1 MSVSLLTALTDYY
14 TIVEEATTDL
24 AIVVP
29 SELDFVPAPGDDLE
43 SMIWVLIYA
52 ILIHHYANLKGLRRA
67 NYKRSVVDAF
77 YGCLSYSALAKE
89 RTFLAVAGINLR
101 SRGPDKW
108 IPDPVQRKWFRRA
121 MALVA
126 RQNMPSA
133 DGTTTPITFDAFDK
147 LCDDFTT
154 NE

>member
-14 TIVEEATTDL
+14 TIVEEATTDP

-29 SELDFVPAPGDDLE
+29 SQLDFVPAPGDDLE

-52 ILIHHYANLKGLRRA
+52 ILIHHYASLKGLRRA
-67 NYKRSVVDAF
+67 NYKRSVVDAL

-89 RTFLAVAGINLR
+89 REILMLRGINPR
-101 SRGPDKW
+101 SRGPETW
-108 IPDPVQRKWFRRA
+108 IPDPLQRKWFRRA
-121 MALVA
+121 MTLVA
-126 RQNMPSA
+126 GQNMPSA
-133 DGTTTPITFDAFDK
+133 DGTTTPITFVAFDK